1 MAKMLLMELVHN
13 ELSILLWLCEIRSEE
28 QQLLNVYDLEVTIH
42 KVILHTVFWKL
53 YLYVTFIA
61 PRTFDTSILET

>member
-28 QQLLNVYDLEVTIH
+28 QQLLYVYDLEVTRHI
-42 KVILHTVFWKL
+42 VILHAVFWNHFQF
-53 YLYVTFIA
+53 VPVI
-61 PRTFDTSILET
+61 D